1 MNIYILILRIQSKH
15 DEKIAMY
22 LTSRVAAQLINSRRV
37 KGAKSELGTFPLMKS
52 LGDLPAGV
60 ELYKIISIRF
70 YKKKQ
75 FLVIFTYIRNVSN
88 SFRNK
93 IKKM

>member
-1 MNIYILILRIQSKH
+1 
-15 DEKIAMY
+15 
-22 LTSRVAAQLINSRRV
+22 
-37 KGAKSELGTFPLMKS
+37 MKS

-93 IKKM
+93 IKKMWSIVIMVAYFVAIAVAIFDFYATRYHHV